1 MNPFEEDDSILFK
14 HYVEIGAIDFVGI
27 EENGEAIYKVNEIA
41 QSIAPELWKAH
52 TDYIDETLI
61 GLYKEN
67 LISVSYNENLEATF
81 SATPEG
87 LKRLKKHYGIVPE
100 RDSKDDNSWG

>member
-1 MNPFEEDDSILFK
+1 MNPFEEDDSTLFK
-14 HYVEIGAIDFVGI
+14 HYVEIGAID
-27 EENGEAIYKVNEIA
+27 IA
-41 QSIAPELWKAH
+41 KLIAPELWKAH

>member
-27 EENGEAIYKVNEIA
+27 EENGEAVYKVNEIA
-41 QSIAPELWKAH
+41 KSIAPELWKAH
-52 TDYIDETLI
+52 IDYIDETLI